1 MAEIYG
7 KGMVAWCEVVM
18 LYHGG
23 GRDDYN
29 GVGVPPQT
37 LGVGVSSYLCMAL
50 TPNGKIIKGN

>member
-29 GVGVPPQT
+29 GVGVPPPD
-37 LGVGVSSYLCMAL
+37 LGGGGLIVFMDGSY
-50 TPNGKIIKGN
+50 IKR

>member
-1 MAEIYG
+1 
-7 KGMVAWCEVVM
+7 MV
-18 LYHGG
+18 G